1 MKSASPHSAPSIIG
15 SDVSIVG
22 NITTAGEVQ
31 LDGVVEGDVTCGS
44 VTIGEHGSLTGS
56 VSADVVVIRGKVDGK
71 VRGRS
76 VRLEKDSKVTGDVWH
91 ETIAIE
97 AGAYIEGKFLHA
109 KDPVKSKDGPRP
121 AKESKPAAENRSDDP
136 TPPISTSSTNGR
148 GGEKTIIE
156 RV

>member
-56 VSADVVVIRGKVDGK
+56 VSADTVVIRGKVDGK

-109 KDPVKSKDGPRP
+109 KDPVKPKDGARP
-121 AKESKPAAENRSDDP
+121 AKESKPAAESRSDSP
-136 TPPISTSSTNGR
+136 TPPVPPTNGR
-148 GGEKTIIE
+148 GGDKTIIE